1 MKIAV
6 AGTGA
11 IGALMG
17 SYITREF
24 SDVTMISI
32 HRKEKAEE
40 LNVMGITM
48 EGYGESFHTA
58 VKAEYL
64 PEIPKEVKY
73 DFIILTMKSNA
84 LEESI
89 PKLLPHLAEDGI
101 MIQTQNGI
109 NDEVIL
115 RFVNEKQLMTAV
127 LFCGGAQIGAGRYM
141 NHDGFIYL
149 GSRGIKETKKLGEA
163 ATLLGCVRKVIV
175 VEDIRYYQWDKLSRV
190 CLSVPTATLSGLY
203 LGSVFKHPDT
213 QKLFALLA
221 LELFAVAKA
230 DRHPRET
237 VEEKTEEEWR
247 KIWDGERSGLEGREK
262 EADWPD
268 GIVDAYTRD
277 MENHQPLEVYYTNGT
292 IAALGRKYRVSTP
305 VNDSLLEIMRKI
317 EAGECKPGL
326 SLLKEVIQNNL

>member
-40 LNVMGITM
+40 LNAMGITM
-48 EGYGESFHTA
+48 EGYGETFHTDI
-58 VKAEYL
+58 KAEYL
-64 PEIPKEVKY
+64 PEIAKEVKY

-89 PKLLPHLAEDGI
+89 PKLLPHLADDGV

-109 NDEVIL
+109 NDETIL
-115 RFVNEKQLMTAV
+115 RYVDERQLMTAV
-127 LFCGGAQIGAGRYM
+127 LFCGGAQIEAGKYM

-149 GSRGIKETKKLGEA
+149 GSRGIKDADKLREV
-163 ATLLGCVRKVIV
+163 ATCLGSVRKVIV

-190 CLSVPTATLSGLY
+190 CLSVPTATISGLY

-230 DRHPRET
+230 DQHPRER

-247 KIWDGERSGLEGREK
+247 KIREGERTGLEGREK

-277 MENHQPLEVYYTNGT
+277 IKNHQPLEVYYTNGV
-292 IAALGRKYRVSTP
+292 ISALGRKYGVSTP
-305 VNDSLLEIMRKI
+305 VNDMLLEIMRKI
-317 EAGECKPGL
+317 ETGECKPGL
-326 SLLKEVIQNNL
+326 PLLKEVIQKNL